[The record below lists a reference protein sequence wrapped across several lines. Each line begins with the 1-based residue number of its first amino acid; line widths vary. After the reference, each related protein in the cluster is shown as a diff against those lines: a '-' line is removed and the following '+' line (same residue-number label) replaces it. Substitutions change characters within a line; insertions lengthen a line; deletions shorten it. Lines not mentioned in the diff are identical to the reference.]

1 MKLLVQLEDNKANSN
16 RYKIC
21 LVLNF
26 LNTRIIYPCITDFG
40 LVFISPKHVPSLN
53 FDLTLFMF

>member
-1 MKLLVQLEDNKANSN
+1 MKLLVQLEDNKTSSN

-21 LVLNF
+21 LILNF
-26 LNTRIIYPCITDFG
+26 LNAHTLYPCITDFG
-40 LVFISPKHVPSLN
+40 LFYISSKYVPSLN